1 MGYNK
6 GFTLIEAVMVIL
18 IIAIIAVSGAYL
30 MAYSVQN
37 YVFIPNQLNTDM
49 LASELL
55 DIMIEGDSQA
65 KGLRFCKS
73 ITSAGAAQ
81 VIFINQDNQT
91 IRYTYNSGP
100 GTVTRIIGAGPA
112 AVIPYYGQA
121 GVSVSPRSGSFF
133 TYYDAAGA
141 ATSTA
146 SLVRRVQIEL
156 IAKTGTGSYSDWQG
170 QSAQSSSV
178 AVKKFI

>member
-1 MGYNK
+1 MRHNR

-18 IIAIIAVSGAYL
+18 IIAILAVGGSYL
-30 MAYSVQN
+30 LIYTVQN
-37 YVFIPNQLNTDM
+37 SIFLPNKLNMDM
-49 LASELL
+49 LASEVL

-73 ITSAGAAQ
+73 IASAGASQ

-100 GTVTRIIGAGPA
+100 GTLTRTIGTGAA
-112 AVIPYYGQA
+112 AVIPYYAQA
-121 GVSVSPRSGSFF
+121 GISVSPRSAAFF
-133 TYYDAAGA
+133 TYYDEDGL
-141 ATSTA
+141 ATNTA
-146 SLVRRVQIEL
+146 SDVRRVQIEL
-156 IAKTGTGSYSDWQG
+156 IARTGTGSYSDWQG
-170 QSAQSSSV
+170 QSEQSSSV